1 MGGRAGGGAGLGSGS
16 RGGLARSLSKREN
29 EIKDSPFERM
39 SIFDKKGKEL
49 FRNEHGDANSVSFKG
64 GEKYMRDNIYTH
76 NHPGDSATPHPS
88 FSEGDYVA
96 AVTYNVKE
104 MRAVAH
110 GVTYSLKRPKTGWR
124 VPGKDMQGMIGAAF
138 RDAKQKASSRL
149 KYYVM
154 NYKGD
159 KRQALARAD
168 RLMSHMVNK
177 MVAKKLGYEYS
188 KTKTK

>member
-1 MGGRAGGGAGLGSGS
+1 MGGRAGGGSAGGMGSGS
-16 RGGLARSLSKREN
+16 RGGALSRREN

-39 SIFDKKGKEL
+39 SIFDEKGREIY
-49 FRNEHGDANSVSFKG
+49 RNDKGDANSVSFRGAEGKM
-64 GEKYMRDNIYTH
+64 KDNIYTH
-76 NHPGDSATPHPS
+76 NHPGDADAPQTS

-110 GVTYSLKRPKTGWR
+110 GVTYSLKRPSTGWGM
-124 VPGKDMQGMIGAAF
+124 VGKDKQGIIGVTF
-138 RDAKQKASSRL
+138 KDARQKVSARL
-149 KYYVM
+149 KHYVM

-168 RLMSHMVNK
+168 RIMSHMVNK

>member
-1 MGGRAGGGAGLGSGS
+1 MGGRPGKGAGMGS
-16 RGGLARSLSKREN
+16 RSGGLARSLSKREN

-39 SIFDKKGKEL
+39 SIFDEKGNEL

-64 GEKYMRDNIYTH
+64 AESKLKDNIYTH
-76 NHPGDSATPHPS
+76 NHPGFPGTPHTS

-110 GVTYSLKRPKTGWR
+110 GVTFSLKRPKTGWR
-124 VPGKDMQGMIGAAF
+124 VPGKDMQGMIGVTF
-138 RDAKQKASSRL
+138 KEAKQKVSARL
-149 KYYVM
+149 KHYVM

-159 KRQALARAD
+159 RQQALARAD
-168 RLMSHMVNK
+168 RIMSHMVNK
-177 MVAKKLGYEYS
+177 MVAKKLGYEYTKM
-188 KTKTK
+188 KTK

>member
-1 MGGRAGGGAGLGSGS
+1 MGGRAGGGAGMGSGS
-16 RGGLARSLSKREN
+16 RGGALSRREN

-39 SIFDKKGKEL
+39 SIFDEKGREIY
-49 FRNEHGDANSVSFKG
+49 RNDKGDANSVSFRGAEGKM
-64 GEKYMRDNIYTH
+64 KDNIYTH
-76 NHPGDSATPHPS
+76 NHPGDAGAPQTS

-110 GVTYSLKRPKTGWR
+110 GVTFSLKRPKTGWR

-168 RLMSHMVNK
+168 HLMSHMVNK

>member
-1 MGGRAGGGAGLGSGS
+1 MGGRAGGGAGMGSRSGS
-16 RGGLARSLSKREN
+16 LARSLSKREN

-39 SIFDKKGKEL
+39 SIFDEKGNEL

-76 NHPGDSATPHPS
+76 NHPGDSAVPNSS

-110 GVTYSLKRPKTGWR
+110 GVTYSLKRPSTGWGM
-124 VPGKDMQGMIGAAF
+124 VGKDKQGIIGVTF
-138 RDAKQKASSRL
+138 KDAKQKVSARL
-149 KYYVM
+149 KHYVM

-159 KRQALARAD
+159 RQQALARAD
-168 RLMSHMVNK
+168 RIMSHMVNK

>member
-1 MGGRAGGGAGLGSGS
+1 MGGRAGGGAGLGSRS
-16 RGGLARSLSKREN
+16 GGLARSLSKREN

-39 SIFDKKGKEL
+39 SIFDEKGNEL

-76 NHPGDSATPHPS
+76 NHPGDSAAPHTS

-110 GVTYSLKRPKTGWR
+110 GVTYSLKRPSTGWGM
-124 VPGKDMQGMIGAAF
+124 VGKDKQGIIGVTF
-138 RDAKQKASSRL
+138 KEAKQKATARL
-149 KYYVM
+149 KHYVM

-159 KRQALARAD
+159 RKQALARAD
-168 RLMSHMVNK
+168 RIMSHMVNK
-177 MVAKKLGYEYS
+177 MVAKKLGYEYT